1 MTNPIKISVLG
12 ASGRM
17 GRMLLKAVMENK
29 GISLVGATEQDGHNW
44 LGQDVGKI
52 TVGKENGI
60 IVSNQAHDVILKSDA
75 IIDFTHPE
83 VTIQYATL
91 AAQARII
98 HVVGTTGFSN
108 LQLKKIRF
116 AAQHATIIR
125 AGNMSLGVNLLTNLT
140 KSVATSLGEEYDI
153 EILEMHHNRKIDA
166 PSGTALMLGE
176 AAASGRKI
184 SLDRS
189 EDKSISNLKAER
201 KKGSIGFASLRGGDV
216 VGEHDVIF
224 SSAGERIILRHVA
237 TDRMIFARGAI
248 AAAIWGVG
256 KKPGEYDMTDVL
268 GLK

>member
-1 MTNPIKISVLG
+1 MTDPIKISVLG

-17 GRMLLKAVMENK
+17 GRMLLKAVMENT
-29 GISLVGATEQDGHNW
+29 GTSLVGATEQDGHNW
-44 LGQDVGKI
+44 IGQDVGKI
-52 TVGKENGI
+52 TLGKENGI
-60 IVSNQAHDVILKSDA
+60 IVSNQPRDVVLKSQA
-75 IIDFTHPE
+75 IIDFTHPT
-83 VTIQYATL
+83 VSIQYSTL
-91 AAQARII
+91 AAQARIV
-98 HVVGTTGFSN
+98 HVIGTTGFSN
-108 LQLKKIRF
+108 SQLNKIGL

-125 AGNMSLGVNLLTNLT
+125 AGNMSLGVNLLTILT
-140 KSVATSLGEEYDI
+140 KSVAKALGEEYDI

-184 SLDRS
+184 SLNS
-189 EDKSISNLKAER
+189 PADKSIFDLKAER

-224 SSAGERIILRHVA
+224 SSMGERIILRHVA

-256 KKPGEYDMTDVL
+256 KVPGEYDMTDVL
-268 GLK
+268 AL